1 MIDFEAT
8 LKILSERG
16 VNFVVIGGYA
26 ATLHGSAYLT
36 RDLDIC
42 YERTPENMERL
53 VRALSPYRPRL
64 RGAPEG
70 LPFVFDVQT
79 LSNGMNFTLATDLG
93 DIDLLGHVSGL
104 GEFPALALDAISMPL
119 FGGEYRV
126 ASLDSLI
133 RSKRAAGRNKDLN
146 VLPELEAL
154 KEMHAPKEHRSSRRT
169 DAKSASVWAGAAR
182 STIIPA
188 TQPRPE
194 KFP

>member
-1 MIDFEAT
+1 MINFEAT
-8 LKILSERG
+8 LKALSDRG

-42 YERTPENMERL
+42 YERTPENIERM
-53 VRALSPYRPRL
+53 VSALRPYHPRL
-64 RGAPEG
+64 RGAPDG
-70 LPFVFDVQT
+70 LPFLFDVET

-93 DIDLLGHVSGL
+93 DIDLLGHLSGL
-104 GEFPALALDAISMPL
+104 GEFPAVALDAISMPL

-133 RSKRAAGRNKDLN
+133 RSKRAAGRSKDLN

-154 KEMHAPKEHRSSRRT
+154 KEMHAQKEQT
-169 DAKSASVWAGAAR
+169 EPPQD
-182 STIIPA
+182 
-188 TQPRPE
+188 
-194 KFP
+194 

>member
-1 MIDFEAT
+1 MINFEAT
-8 LKILSERG
+8 LKALSERG

-53 VRALSPYRPRL
+53 VSALRPYHPRL

-70 LPFVFDVQT
+70 LPFLFDVQT

-93 DIDLLGHVSGL
+93 DIDLLGHLSGL
-104 GEFPALALDAISMPL
+104 GEFPAVALDAIPMPL

-133 RSKRAAGRNKDLN
+133 RSKRAAGRSKDLH

-154 KEMHAPKEHRSSRRT
+154 KEMHAQKKKMAPPQ
-169 DAKSASVWAGAAR
+169 D
-182 STIIPA
+182 
-188 TQPRPE
+188 
-194 KFP
+194 

>member
-1 MIDFEAT
+1 MINFEAT
-8 LKILSERG
+8 LKALSERG

-53 VRALSPYRPRL
+53 VSALRPYHPRL

-70 LPFVFDVQT
+70 LPFLFDVET
-79 LSNGMNFTLATDLG
+79 LSNVMINLAADLG
-93 DIDLLGHVSGL
+93 DIDLLGHLSGL
-104 GEFPALALDAISMPL
+104 GEFPAVALDAISMPL

-146 VLPELEAL
+146 VLPELEVL
-154 KEMHAPKEHRSSRRT
+154 KEMHAQKEQT
-169 DAKSASVWAGAAR
+169 EPPQD
-182 STIIPA
+182 
-188 TQPRPE
+188 
-194 KFP
+194 